1 MNAAPVAAAA
11 ALPSIGGAVFDLVL
25 VLALIWALA
34 WLLKRVRG
42 QGGPA
47 RGPLRVKASLAL
59 SMKERIVL
67 VDAAG
72 EHLLL
77 GVSAAGVTCLHKYA
91 APPVETPQPEFQF
104 PALLR
109 RTSNKE
115 NPRAA

>member
-1 MNAAPVAAAA
+1 MIAAPSGAAAM
-11 ALPSIGGAVFDLVL
+11 PSIGGAVFDLAL

-34 WLLKRVRG
+34 WVLKRVRG

-67 VDAAG
+67 VEAAG

-77 GVSAAGVTCLHKYA
+77 GVSASGVTCLHKYDG
-91 APPVETPQPEFQF
+91 PPAETAEPEVPFS
-104 PALLR
+104 ALLR
-109 RTSNKE
+109 RFSQKE
-115 NPRAA
+115 RNGAQ